1 VSRLLHSASFT
12 VLSTPMRRNGM
23 VRAPASSN
31 TRHGKLSEAWQWASV
46 SKTLNSGTGQFWF
59 HFRCGSFATRSCQQQ
74 VRSCS
79 LCTESGSKFRAFDDT
94 STGYCGLMALP
105 GT

>member
-1 VSRLLHSASFT
+1 V
-12 VLSTPMRRNGM
+12 
-23 VRAPASSN
+23 
-31 TRHGKLSEAWQWASV
+31 GKCVENFELGHRTILVPLPLW
-46 SKTLNSGTGQFWF
+46 
-59 HFRCGSFATRSCQQQ
+59 SFATRSCQQQ